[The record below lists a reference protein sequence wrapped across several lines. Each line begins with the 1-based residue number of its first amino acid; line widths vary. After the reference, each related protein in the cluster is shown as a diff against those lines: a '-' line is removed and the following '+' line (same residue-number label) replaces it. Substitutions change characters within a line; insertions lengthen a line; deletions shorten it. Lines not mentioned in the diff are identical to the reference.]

1 MKHFFIFLFFALCLQ
16 SRAQLPD
23 YYVYLSTGE
32 ATIARPGTKPVGA
45 KQNQL
50 VYKNDVII
58 LKKGAEVTL
67 VDKDAS
73 FIVLNTAGTYKAD
86 ELIKKATKRNND
98 GITGKYLKLLFHEL
112 LDPNQDFDKFKKE
125 NVAGV
130 WGGVS
135 RGDDCHNRILPMD
148 GFKTSGA
155 SIVFKW
161 RQTSRSSNYTFEIY
175 DHENKPVNKINV
187 KDTVL
192 LVKVNDVLH
201 NEKGIYKWRIT
212 SEDRGCEDEMPI
224 YFEILTPENEQKLIG
239 QLLASMGNET
249 LEKQMQQVDRLEK
262 NGFIDAASSRYAAL
276 VKANPEDKALMK
288 SYVAFLLKYGFDEEA
303 RLAWRL

>member
-1 MKHFFIFLFFALCLQ
+1 MKHAFIFLLFALRLQ
-16 SRAQLPD
+16 TQAQLPD
-23 YYVYLSTGE
+23 YYVYLSTGDV
-32 ATIARPGTKPVGA
+32 TIARPGTKPSAA
-45 KQNQL
+45 KQSQL

-58 LKKGAEVTL
+58 LKKGAELTL

-73 FIVLNTAGTYKAD
+73 FLVLNTAGTYKAN
-86 ELIKKATKRNND
+86 ELTKKATKRNND

-112 LDPNQDFDKFKKE
+112 LDPNQDFEKFKKE

-135 RGDDCHNRILPMD
+135 RSDDCGNRILPMD

-155 SIVFKW
+155 FIVFKW
-161 RQTSRSSNYTFEIY
+161 RKTTPSSNYSFEIY
-175 DHENKPVNKINV
+175 DHENKPVNKISV

-192 LVKVNDVLH
+192 LLKINETLH
-201 NEKGIYKWRIT
+201 NERGIYKWRIV
-212 SEDRGCEDEMPI
+212 SGDGSCEDEMPI
-224 YFEILTPENEQKLIG
+224 YFEILTSENEKKLIG
-239 QLLASMGNET
+239 QLLASMSNET
-249 LEKQMQQVDRLEK
+249 IEKQLQQVDKLEK

-288 SYVAFLLKYGFDEEA
+288 SYVAFLLKYGFDGEA
-303 RLAWRL
+303 KSAWHP